1 MRNWFFKV
9 CFFKSNLL
17 PLRLGCSIAAL
28 ISFSINIH
36 VRKRMFAIQCNNLL
50 CLLMPYLVNQVAGYD
65 TLDQD
70 RRWDMGKWW
79 DMSKRPWVRDAVR
92 IVVGGVSHGGTKT
105 KVEAEAEVEVYV
117 FWIDVVASVARM
129 MVLNLLLPWWGCT
142 SLFQLTHSD

>member
-1 MRNWFFKV
+1 MQLV
-9 CFFKSNLL
+9 L

-36 VRKRMFAIQCNNLL
+36 VRKRVFAIQCNNLL
-50 CLLMPYLVNQVAGYD
+50 WLLMPYLVSQVAGYD
-65 TLDQD
+65 TDNHMASD
-70 RRWDMGKWW
+70 RRWDWSV
-79 DMSKRPWVRDAVR
+79 SKRPWVRDAVR